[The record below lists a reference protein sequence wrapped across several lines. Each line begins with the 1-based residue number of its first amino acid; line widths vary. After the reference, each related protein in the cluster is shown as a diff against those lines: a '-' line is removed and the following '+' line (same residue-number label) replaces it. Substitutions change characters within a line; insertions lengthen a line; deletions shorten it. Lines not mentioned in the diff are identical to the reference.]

1 MATPLSDSALSPL
14 SPLKTIAVVGLG
26 TMGTGIAEVLAKA
39 GREVI
44 GIDISE
50 ARTAQALATLEA
62 ATTRAVARGRLTEE
76 ERVRALARVRTAT
89 DLGAAADAD
98 LVIEVAPESYEI
110 KQQIFRE
117 LDGIVRPGTIL
128 ATGTN
133 ALSVTRLAA
142 DSARPERV
150 LGLHFFNPAPAMRL
164 VEVVSSV
171 LTAPQAVA
179 AVTDLAIELGKEPVA
194 VGDRPGFVADG
205 LLFGYLNQ
213 AAAMYEARYASR
225 EDIDAAM
232 RLGCGLPMGPL
243 ALLDLIGVDTA
254 RTVLEAMYAES
265 RDRLHAPA
273 PILKQLSEAG
283 LTGRKSGRGF
293 YTYEAPCSG
302 TVVPD
307 ALTPAAGTSPVAG
320 REVRSVGVAGSGTMA
335 SGIAEVFAKGGYD
348 VVLAARSE
356 EKAQAAKA
364 RIGTSLSRSVDK
376 GRLTAEA
383 AARVLDRITP
393 AGSYDAFA
401 EVDLAVEA
409 IAEDLEVKR
418 QLFATL
424 DKVCKPG
431 AVLATTT
438 SSLPVVACARATS
451 RPQDV
456 IGMHFF
462 NPAPA
467 MKLVE
472 VVRTVLTAD
481 DVHATVREVCTK
493 IRKHA
498 VDCGDRAGFIV
509 NALLFPYLNNAIKMV
524 QEHYASLD
532 DIDAAMKPGR
542 RLPDGPLRAAG
553 RGRAGRLAGHRE
565 GAAPRVPR
573 PRSRPGSAA
582 GAPGGRG
589 LPRPQDRPRLPRVCP
604 PLTASATGHGR
615 SRTGAGCS
623 TRVALPRPSGPAV
636 PRPPGAG
643 DTPDLR
649 IGLRACST
657 FGSCPSPPSP
667 HVHQLRPTRRRV
679 PQAVAPPPSGSRCA
693 GNWRQQPW
701 SCSRPR
707 GTRPPPSTRSPPP
720 PASPGAPSSATS
732 APRKRR
738 SSRTTTTR

>member
-1 MATPLSDSALSPL
+1 MATPLSDTPL
-14 SPLKTIAVVGLG
+14 SPLRTVAVVGLG

-39 GREVI
+39 GREVV

-50 ARTAQALATLEA
+50 AQAAKCVAALESSTA
-62 ATTRAVARGRLTEE
+62 RAVERGRLTEQ
-76 ERVRALARVRTAT
+76 ERADALARVTTST
-89 DLGAAADAD
+89 DLTAAAGAD
-98 LVIEVAPESYEI
+98 LVIEVAPESYEV
-110 KQQIFRE
+110 KQQIIRE
-117 LDGIVRPGTIL
+117 LDGIVRPEAIL

-142 DSARPERV
+142 DSAHPERV
-150 LGLHFFNPAPAMRL
+150 LGMHFFNPAPAMKL

-171 LTAPQAVA
+171 LTAPAAVT
-179 AVTDLAIELGKEPVA
+179 AVTDLALDLGKEPVA

-213 AAAMYEARYASR
+213 AAAMYEAHYASR

-243 ALLDLIGVDTA
+243 ALLDLIGIDTA

-265 RDRLHAPA
+265 HDRLHAPA

-283 LTGRKSGRGF
+283 LTGRKAGRGF
-293 YTYEAPCSG
+293 YTYAAPDSG

-307 ALTPAAGTSPVAG
+307 ALTPPEGGATGTG
-320 REVRSVGVAGSGTMA
+320 RTVRSVGVAGSGTMA
-335 SGIAEVFAKGGYD
+335 SGIAEVFAKAGYE

-356 EKAQAAKA
+356 EKAEAARA
-364 RIGTSLSRSVDK
+364 RVGTSLARSVDK
-376 GRLTAEA
+376 GRMTAEA
-383 AARVLDRITP
+383 AAQALERIRPT
-393 AGSYDAFA
+393 GTYDDFA
-401 EVDLAVEA
+401 EVDLALEA
-409 IAEDLEVKR
+409 VAEDLRVK
-418 QLFATL
+418 QQVFATL

-481 DVHATVREVCTK
+481 DVHATVHEVCGR

-532 DIDAAMKPGR
+532 DIDAAMKLGGGYPMGPFELLDVVGLDVSLAIEKVLHREFRDPG
-542 RLPDGPLRAAG
+542 LAPAPLLEHLVAAG
-553 RGRAGRLAGHRE
+553 CLGRKT
-565 GAAPRVPR
+565 
-573 PRSRPGSAA
+573 
-582 GAPGGRG
+582 GRG
-589 LPRPQDRPRLPRVCP
+589 FREY
-604 PLTASATGHGR
+604 A
-615 SRTGAGCS
+615 
-623 TRVALPRPSGPAV
+623 
-636 PRPPGAG
+636 
-643 DTPDLR
+643 
-649 IGLRACST
+649 
-657 FGSCPSPPSP
+657 
-667 HVHQLRPTRRRV
+667 
-679 PQAVAPPPSGSRCA
+679 
-693 GNWRQQPW
+693 
-701 SCSRPR
+701 
-707 GTRPPPSTRSPPP
+707 
-720 PASPGAPSSATS
+720 
-732 APRKRR
+732 KR
-738 SSRTTTTR
+738 

>member
-1 MATPLSDSALSPL
+1 MATPLSDTPL
-14 SPLKTIAVVGLG
+14 SPLRTVAVVGLG
-26 TMGTGIAEVLAKA
+26 TMGTGIAEVLAAA
-39 GREVI
+39 GRDVI
-44 GIDISE
+44 GIDVSE
-50 ARTAQALATLEA
+50 AQAAKCVAALEA
-62 ATTRAVARGRLTEE
+62 STARAVERGRLTEQRRE
-76 ERVRALARVRTAT
+76 ELLARVTTGT
-89 DLGAAADAD
+89 DLSAAAAAD

-117 LDGIVRPGTIL
+117 LDGIVRPETVL

-142 DSARPERV
+142 DSAHPERV
-150 LGLHFFNPAPAMRL
+150 LGMHFFNPAPAMKL

-171 LTAPQAVA
+171 LTAPAAVT
-179 AVTDLAIELGKEPVA
+179 AVTDLALDLGKEPVA

-254 RTVLEAMYAES
+254 RTVLDTMYAAS

-283 LTGRKSGRGF
+283 LTGRKAGRGF
-293 YTYEAPCSG
+293 YTYEAPGSG
-302 TVVPD
+302 TVVED
-307 ALTPAAGTSPVAG
+307 ALTPREDGPSAAGRP
-320 REVRSVGVAGSGTMA
+320 VRSVGVAGSGTMA
-335 SGIAEVFAKGGYD
+335 SGIAEVFAKAGFE

-356 EKAQAAKA
+356 EKARSAKA
-364 RIGTSLSRSVDK
+364 RIGTSLSRSVDR
-376 GRLTAEA
+376 GRMTAEA
-383 AARVLDRITP
+383 AAGTLDLIRPT
-393 AGSYDAFA
+393 GTYDDFA
-401 EVDLAVEA
+401 DVDLAVEA
-409 IAEDLEVKR
+409 VAEDLEVKR

-481 DVHATVREVCTK
+481 DVHATVREVCAK
-493 IRKHA
+493 VRKHA

-509 NALLFPYLNNAIKMV
+509 NALLFPYLNNAVKMV
-524 QEHYASLD
+524 QEHYATLD
-532 DIDAAMKPGR
+532 DIDAAMKLGGGYPMGPFELLDVVGLDVSLAIEKVLHREFRDPG
-542 RLPDGPLRAAG
+542 LAPAPLLEHLVAAG
-553 RGRAGRLAGHRE
+553 CLGRKT
-565 GAAPRVPR
+565 
-573 PRSRPGSAA
+573 
-582 GAPGGRG
+582 GRG
-589 LPRPQDRPRLPRVCP
+589 FREY
-604 PLTASATGHGR
+604 A
-615 SRTGAGCS
+615 
-623 TRVALPRPSGPAV
+623 
-636 PRPPGAG
+636 
-643 DTPDLR
+643 
-649 IGLRACST
+649 
-657 FGSCPSPPSP
+657 
-667 HVHQLRPTRRRV
+667 
-679 PQAVAPPPSGSRCA
+679 
-693 GNWRQQPW
+693 
-701 SCSRPR
+701 
-707 GTRPPPSTRSPPP
+707 
-720 PASPGAPSSATS
+720 
-732 APRKRR
+732 KR
-738 SSRTTTTR
+738 

>member
-1 MATPLSDSALSPL
+1 MATPQSDPSLSPL
-14 SPLKTIAVVGLG
+14 RTVAVVGLG
-26 TMGTGIAEVLAKA
+26 TMGTGITEVLAKA

-44 GIDISE
+44 GIDVSE
-50 ARTAQALATLEA
+50 SQAAGSLAALEA
-62 ATTRAVARGRLTEE
+62 STARAVARGRLTEQ
-76 ERVRALARVRTAT
+76 ERAGVLARVRTGT
-89 DLGAAADAD
+89 DLTAAADAD
-98 LVIEVAPESYEI
+98 LVIEVVPESYDI
-110 KQQIFRE
+110 KHQIFRE
-117 LDGIVRPGTIL
+117 LDGIVRPETIL

-150 LGLHFFNPAPAMRL
+150 LGLHFFNPAPAMKL

-171 LTAPQAVA
+171 LTAPSAVA
-179 AVTDLAIELGKEPVA
+179 AVTDLALELGKEPVA

-213 AAAMYEARYASR
+213 AAAMYEAKYASR

-243 ALLDLIGVDTA
+243 ALLDLIGIDTA

-293 YTYEAPCSG
+293 YTYEAPG
-302 TVVPD
+302 WGHHPAVAGGATVVRD
-307 ALTPAAGTSPVAG
+307 ALTPLDGAALTPG
-320 REVRSVGVAGSGTMA
+320 RTVRSVGVAGSGTMA
-335 SGIAEVFAKGGYD
+335 SGIAEVFAKAGYQ

-356 EKAQAAKA
+356 DKAQAAKA
-364 RIGTSLSRSVDK
+364 RIGKSLDRSVGK
-376 GRLTAEA
+376 GRMTAEA
-383 AARVLDRITP
+383 AAGTLDLITA

-401 EVDLAVEA
+401 DVDLAVEA
-409 IAEDLEVKR
+409 VAEDLEIKQ

-472 VVRTVLTAD
+472 VVRTVLTAE
-481 DVHATVREVCTK
+481 DVHATVREVCAN
-493 IRKHA
+493 IGKHA

-524 QEHYASLD
+524 EEHYASLD
-532 DIDAAMKPGR
+532 DIDAAMKLGGGYPMGPFELLDVVGLDVSLAIEKVLHREFRDPG
-542 RLPDGPLRAAG
+542 LAPSPLLEHLVAAG
-553 RGRAGRLAGHRE
+553 CLGRKT
-565 GAAPRVPR
+565 
-573 PRSRPGSAA
+573 
-582 GAPGGRG
+582 GRG
-589 LPRPQDRPRLPRVCP
+589 FREY
-604 PLTASATGHGR
+604 A
-615 SRTGAGCS
+615 
-623 TRVALPRPSGPAV
+623 
-636 PRPPGAG
+636 
-643 DTPDLR
+643 
-649 IGLRACST
+649 
-657 FGSCPSPPSP
+657 
-667 HVHQLRPTRRRV
+667 RR
-679 PQAVAPPPSGSRCA
+679 
-693 GNWRQQPW
+693 
-701 SCSRPR
+701 
-707 GTRPPPSTRSPPP
+707 
-720 PASPGAPSSATS
+720 
-732 APRKRR
+732 
-738 SSRTTTTR
+738 